1 MTFYGYPVDVW
12 RSITQ
17 IGGRDIGTSL
27 NGTRNFIIGL
37 SSGCYGMLTSSLC
50 HWSGHWWRFWW
61 PKKIRDTRWNG
72 DVFRCRDVSRHLGHG
87 KQPRTCS
94 SFSRPYVT
102 TTKLADRMT
111 NCRGFDACCTFFS
124 RSPLRKY
131 WKFFFDLFVL
141 WNFGAVAVPC
151 FPQRNDNSCKK
162 NLQLNWI
169 QVLKIE
175 TFNLEQLDALGYKK
189 NDDDVQWILKDVEVR
204 RRIQL
209 VAHLCVVTKLL
220 SFGPFQ
226 LALFSASVSLEEKK
240 RVGKVLTFHVA
251 SVESNR

>member
-1 MTFYGYPVDVW
+1 MDVMGCSHPHYVTD
-12 RSITQ
+12 RATDDVS
-17 IGGRDIGTSL
+17 GGRRKSETQDETV
-27 NGTRNFIIGL
+27 T
-37 SSGCYGMLTSSLC
+37 
-50 HWSGHWWRFWW
+50 
-61 PKKIRDTRWNG
+61 
-72 DVFRCRDVSRHLGHG
+72 
-87 KQPRTCS
+87 
-94 SFSRPYVT
+94 FS
-102 TTKLADRMT
+102 
-111 NCRGFDACCTFFS
+111 
-124 RSPLRKY
+124 
-131 WKFFFDLFVL
+131 
-141 WNFGAVAVPC
+141 GAVTSVGTWDTA
-151 FPQRNDNSCKK
+151 NSREPAPLFHARTWQQLNWLIGWQTAGASMLVVRFFRGRHCENIENFSLIFLFYETLALSQFHVFLKQTTILVKK
-162 NLQLNWI
+162 NLQLKWI